1 MSILEKIFKRRKT
14 ISSMSLEEL
23 RIEEKRL
30 EIRENQHINQIDK
43 YDKMR
48 ENVFNQG
55 AKTKSPARRRVY
67 ARQFNDCS
75 MRVQIMEKELSRT
88 VKELMTLNRIRGI
101 IERQRSVGGGKNL
114 LENLSDEDLGK
125 LIGLLE
131 DDKVGEEIYV
141 QKLDMMLGVVS
152 DPAYESADVGSE
164 GQEVLKT
171 WEAMDEGDLD
181 FDEGL
186 KEASEASKE
195 RPGGSKET
203 KEREAEK
210 DDTQAEPN

>member
-1 MSILEKIFKRRKT
+1 MSILEKIFRKRRG
-14 ISSMSLEEL
+14 IGQMSLEEL

-55 AKTKSPARRRVY
+55 AKVKSLARRRVY
-67 ARQFNDCS
+67 ARQFNDYS
-75 MRVQIMEKELSRT
+75 MRIQMMEKELSRT
-88 VKELMTLNRIRGI
+88 VKELMTMSRLRSIM
-101 IERQRSVGGGKNL
+101 ERKRTVGGKNL
-114 LENLSDEDLGK
+114 LENMSDEDLGK
-125 LIGLLE
+125 IMDLLG
-131 DDKVGEEIYV
+131 DDKITEEMYV
-141 QKLDMMLGVVS
+141 QKLDMMLGVVT

-171 WEAMDEGDLD
+171 WEQMDEGELD

-186 KEASEASKE
+186 KEASDGAKE
-195 RPGGSKET
+195 RGGGQKET
-203 KEREAEK
+203 KEKETDVREAE
-210 DDTQAEPN
+210 PN

>member
-88 VKELMTLNRIRGI
+88 VKELMTLNRVRGI
-101 IERQRSVGGGKNL
+101 IERQRSVGGKNL

-125 LIGLLE
+125 IIGLLE
-131 DDKVGEEIYV
+131 DDKVTEEIYV

-164 GQEVLKT
+164 GAEVLKT

-186 KEASEASKE
+186 KEASELSKE
-195 RPGGSKET
+195 RTGGSKET
-203 KEREAEK
+203 KERET
-210 DDTQAEPN
+210 DTKNKEAEPN

>member
-14 ISSMSLEEL
+14 IGTMSLEEL

-43 YDKMR
+43 YDKLR
-48 ENVFNQG
+48 ENVFHQG

-67 ARQFNDCS
+67 ARQFNDYS
-75 MRVQIMEKELSRT
+75 MRVGMMEKELSRV
-88 VKELMTLNRIRGI
+88 VKELMTMNRLRGI
-101 IERQRSVGGGKNL
+101 VERQRTVGGKNI

-125 LIGLLE
+125 IMGLLE
-131 DDKVGEEIYV
+131 NDKVTEEMYV
-141 QKLDMMLGVVS
+141 QKLDMMLGVVT
-152 DPAYESADVGSE
+152 DPAYESSDIGSE

-171 WEAMDEGDLD
+171 WEQMDEGELD

-186 KEASEASKE
+186 KEASEKSKE
-195 RPGGSKET
+195 PAGGGAKEK
-203 KEREAEK
+203 KEKESDEAE
-210 DDTQAEPN
+210 AEPN